1 MCYSDVHILYL
12 GVKKLSESFTAQSI
26 ELPGQE
32 VSLNVE
38 VEIEK
43 QFEPSFL
50 GEEYRI
56 LTIKLINAA
65 NIPESWVG
73 NNFTA
78 ALPVPREN
86 NETIGV
92 NFVGKSENG
101 NIEGPV
107 QLNWH
112 STEGTGLPKPDGKC
126 KIASPEDQNG
136 EKITHPSNGPMIQ
149 WNTERRILMS
159 KTDTDVFQNRIAK
172 FAKYLPVEIAR
183 AKEPE
188 GTKKGKG
195 KQEENEFQ
203 NHGIALI
210 NLSPLLY
217 PGVTA
222 VKGAFSVH
230 GYTDQV
236 LASSGYVTSIM
247 EELNRCGSSLNIDQ
261 RVRSARQKANTTA
274 SNASDISGRVSNTFS
289 DWSILS

>member
-1 MCYSDVHILYL
+1 
-12 GVKKLSESFTAQSI
+12 
-26 ELPGQE
+26 
-32 VSLNVE
+32 
-38 VEIEK
+38 
-43 QFEPSFL
+43 
-50 GEEYRI
+50 
-56 LTIKLINAA
+56 
-65 NIPESWVG
+65 
-73 NNFTA
+73 
-78 ALPVPREN
+78 
-86 NETIGV
+86 
-92 NFVGKSENG
+92 
-101 NIEGPV
+101 
-107 QLNWH
+107 
-112 STEGTGLPKPDGKC
+112 
-126 KIASPEDQNG
+126 
-136 EKITHPSNGPMIQ
+136 MIQ

-274 SNASDISGRVSNTFS
+274 SNASDISGRVSNLFSIS
-289 DWSILS
+289 DWSVIGSVSI

>member
-1 MCYSDVHILYL
+1 MDLAAFLS

-92 NFVGKSENG
+92 NFIGKSENG
-101 NIEGPV
+101 NIDGPV

-112 STEGTGLPKPDGKC
+112 STEGTALPKLGGNC

-136 EKITHPSNGPMIQ
+136 EKITHQSTGPMIQ

-188 GTKKGKG
+188 GTKKRKR
-195 KQEENEFQ
+195 K
-203 NHGIALI
+203 
-210 NLSPLLY
+210 
-217 PGVTA
+217 T
-222 VKGAFSVH
+222 
-230 GYTDQV
+230 
-236 LASSGYVTSIM
+236 
-247 EELNRCGSSLNIDQ
+247 
-261 RVRSARQKANTTA
+261 
-274 SNASDISGRVSNTFS
+274 GRK
-289 DWSILS
+289 